1 MAAVVSPSLPHIWL
15 SSIAVCVAMGEEEC
29 AGLSVS
35 PVFSVVI
42 KIHAY
47 VLVVPD
53 VEGEDVSSH
62 Y

>member
-1 MAAVVSPSLPHIWL
+1 
-15 SSIAVCVAMGEEEC
+15 MGEEEC

-35 PVFSVVI
+35 PVFLVVI